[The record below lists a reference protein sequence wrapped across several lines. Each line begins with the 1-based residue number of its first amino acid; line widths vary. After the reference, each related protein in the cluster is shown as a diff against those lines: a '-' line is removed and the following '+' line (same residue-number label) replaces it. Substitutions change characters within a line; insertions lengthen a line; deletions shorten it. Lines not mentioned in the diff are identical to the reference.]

1 MELEGKI
8 IIDLPLEEGISK
20 AGNPW
25 KKKSWVLET
34 MGQFPRRVKFDV
46 FGDRVSTLTF
56 ELNKNYIV
64 SVDAESRE
72 FNGRWY
78 TDLRAFSARESQP
91 SMDAAPGTQFGQ
103 PQPAAQQGYQA
114 PAQPAPQPGI
124 NIEISQSEEDELP
137 F

>member
-8 IIDLPLEEGISK
+8 ILDLPLEEGISK

-34 MGQFPRRVKFDV
+34 NGQYPRRVKFDV

-56 ELNKNYIV
+56 ELNKNYII

-78 TDLRAFSARESQP
+78 TDLRAFSARESEMAPQGPQFSQP
-91 SMDAAPGTQFGQ
+91 Q
-103 PQPAAQQGYQA
+103 QPAAPQQTYQA

-124 NIEISQSEEDELP
+124 NIEINQTEEDELP